1 MSSDVVIRADGLTK
15 SYRVFTQSADRL
27 KQAITFGRRQYY
39 KRFTALDNV
48 SFEIRKG
55 ETVGIVGRNG
65 SGKSTLLQLVCG
77 ILRPSAGHVEV
88 RGRISALLE
97 LGAGF
102 HPDFT
107 GRENVLFY
115 ATVLGMPRGQIERR
129 LPEIEAFADIGEFM
143 DQPVRTYSSGMFVR
157 LAFATAIH
165 TDPDLLVVD
174 EALAVGDAAFQAKCY
189 GRVDALRR
197 QGCTVLVVSHDL
209 NAIARLCNRALLFHQ
224 GRLAANGAPA
234 QVLDGY
240 RRLLAESARTTMVR
254 AAESDERSDVTG
266 IAPRWAS
273 AFQTNTSETRYG
285 DRQAEIV
292 EAGLFDSDG
301 APTQTLRR
309 GQEFLIRVRV
319 AHRHPVAAPVVS
331 FTISDFTGAILC
343 GTTSAM
349 TGRRLAGA
357 AAGDV
362 FLCTFR
368 QTMRLN
374 PGAYL
379 LNVGYQRI
387 EAGNH
392 VPHDVRLGILEFRV
406 VGAES
411 AVGTFDPE
419 SELSWE
425 REPGQT
431 LEGARVP

>member
-1 MSSDVVIRADGLTK
+1 MSSDVVIRAEGLTK
-15 SYRVFTQSADRL
+15 SYRVFAQSADRL
-27 KQAITFGRRQYY
+27 KQAVTFGRRQYY

-48 SFEIRKG
+48 SFEIRRG

-77 ILRPSAGHVEV
+77 ILKPSAGRVEV
-88 RGRISALLE
+88 KGRISALLE

-115 ATVLGMPRGQIERR
+115 ATVLGMPREQIERR
-129 LPEIEAFADIGEFM
+129 LPEIETFADIGEFM

-197 QGCTVLVVSHDL
+197 QGCTILVVSHDL
-209 NAIARLCNRALLFHQ
+209 NAIARLCSRVLLFNH
-224 GRLAANGAPA
+224 GNLAANGTPA
-234 QVLDGY
+234 EVLDGY
-240 RRLLAESARTTMVR
+240 RRLLAESARTRGVHTETR
-254 AAESDERSDVTG
+254 GERFDAAEVT
-266 IAPRWAS
+266 PRWAS
-273 AFQTNTSETRYG
+273 AFQGNAGETRYG
-285 DRQAEIV
+285 DRQAEVV
-292 EAGLFDSDG
+292 EAGLFGPDG
-301 APTQTLRR
+301 APTQALRR
-309 GQEFLIRVRV
+309 GQEFLIRIRV
-319 AHRHPVAAPVVS
+319 AHRHPVAAPIVS

-349 TGRRLAGA
+349 MGRRVADA

-362 FLCTFR
+362 LLYTFR

-374 PGAYL
+374 PGGYL

-419 SELSWE
+419 TELSWE
-425 REPGQT
+425 REPEQI
-431 LEGARVP
+431 LEGVRIP